1 MKEEVKC
8 AYCTAEFCEDELSKT
23 PGFCPRRTLPD
34 ELEHAK
40 KVYSTDP
47 MVKRV
52 SEVAGSVET
61 EGYRV
66 WPRVQELIEFSKRM
80 GFSKLGV
87 AFCVGLR
94 EETLTLC
101 KILESHGF
109 NLSSVCCAID
119 GGCNP
124 VGQAMVLN
132 RAATEMNIIMGLC
145 IGHDLLFTRFSN
157 APVTTLV
164 VKDRVTCH
172 NSVGPLVNRYWRDS
186 LFKKD

>member
-1 MKEEVKC
+1 MIQEIKC
-8 AYCTAEFCEDELSKT
+8 AYCPAEFCEDEVNKT
-23 PGFCPRRTLPD
+23 PDFCPRRSLPD
-34 ELEHAK
+34 VLKQAK
-40 KVYSTDP
+40 ATYRTDRL
-47 MVKRV
+47 VKRIAD
-52 SEVAGSVET
+52 VAGKVET
-61 EGYRV
+61 EGYRI
-66 WPRVQELIEFSKRM
+66 WPRVQELIEFSGRM
-80 GFSKLGV
+80 DFSNLGI

-109 NLSSVCCAID
+109 TTRSVCCSID

-132 RAATEMNIIMGLC
+132 SAGTELNIIMGLC
-145 IGHDLLFTRFSN
+145 IGHDVLFTRFSE

-172 NSVGPLVNRYWRDS
+172 NSVGPIVNRYWRDS

>member
-1 MKEEVKC
+1 MKQEIKC
-8 AYCTAEFCEDELSKT
+8 AYCPAEHCEDELKKT

-34 ELEHAK
+34 ELERAK
-40 KVYSTDP
+40 KVYSTDS

-52 SEVAGSVET
+52 SEVAASVET